1 MPDLRHLLRDRFG
14 LEEFR
19 PFQET
24 VCRALVE
31 GADALLVMP
40 TGAGKSLCYQL
51 PALARGGTGL
61 VISPLIALMEDQV
74 AQLQGRGLRAERI
87 HSGRDR
93 GESREVCRAYLAGD
107 LDFLFVA
114 PERLGVPGFVEF
126 LARKTPALIAVDE
139 AHCISQWGH
148 DFRPDYRKLG
158 ARLAELRGAPLIAM
172 TATATPLVQRD
183 ILQQLELPEAQ
194 AFIHGFR
201 RDNIGIELVELNPG
215 ARTEAI
221 LGLLTD
227 SSMRPAI
234 VYAPTRKGAD
244 QMASDLSLS
253 FPTAAYHAG
262 MPASR
267 RDAVQSGFL
276 SGRFEVV
283 VATIAFGMGIDK
295 ANVRTVVH
303 AALPASVEG
312 YYQEIGR
319 AGRDGL
325 PSRALLLHG
334 WIDRRTHEF
343 FLKRDYPDQADMQR
357 VFVSLDET
365 PREPA
370 EVAARSGLPA
380 ETIDTAL
387 EKLWIHGGAVFDA
400 DQRVVRGKGGWERGY
415 VLQREHKVG
424 QLDLVSSF
432 TQGHQCRMLQ
442 LVRHFG
448 DREDSGER
456 CGHCDVCAPDATLL
470 LRREPAAGYE
480 IVAMERILEGL
491 GRQNDQATGRM
502 FRELLEGQFKRDEFE
517 LFLTALARAGK
528 ITIHEDAFEKDG
540 SLIRFQR
547 ARLTAGGAAAADC
560 TNVALIRQPAIAGK
574 KRTKKRGGKP
584 EQPLPDAAPELVE
597 ALTRWRLHEARQREA
612 PAFTILNNA
621 TLQRIAALRP
631 DSEDKLLE
639 IKGIGPALAK
649 RHGSAILEIVA
660 GGPSGSPDA

>member
-1 MPDLRHLLRDRFG
+1 MPDLKQLLRERLG

-24 VCRALVE
+24 VCRALVD
-31 GADALLVMP
+31 GTDALLVMP

-74 AQLQGRGLRAERI
+74 LQLQGRGLRAERI

-93 GESREVCRAYLAGD
+93 AESREVCRAYLAGE

-126 LARKTPALIAVDE
+126 LARRTPALIAVDE

-158 ARLAELRGAPLIAM
+158 ARLTALRGAPLIAM

-183 ILQQLELPEAQ
+183 ILQQLELPEAR

-201 RDNIGIELVELNPG
+201 RDNIAIELAELNPG

-221 LGLLTD
+221 LGLLSD
-227 SSMRPAI
+227 SAMRPAI

-244 QMASDLSLS
+244 QMASDLSLR

-262 MPASR
+262 LPGAQR
-267 RDAVQSGFL
+267 EAVQAGFL

-295 ANVRTVVH
+295 ADVRTVVH

-334 WIDRRTHEF
+334 WVDRRTHEF
-343 FLKRDYPDQADMQR
+343 FLKRDYPEQADMQR

-365 PREPA
+365 PRDSA

-387 EKLWIHGGAVFDA
+387 EKLWIHGGALFDA
-400 DQRVVRGKGGWERGY
+400 DQRVRRGESGWERGY
-415 VLQREHKVG
+415 VLQREHKIG

-432 TQGHQCRMLQ
+432 TQGHACRMLQ

-470 LRREPAAGYE
+470 LRREPAQGFE
-480 IVAMERILEGL
+480 VVAMERILEAL
-491 GRQNDQATGRM
+491 ARRNDQATGRL
-502 FRELLEGQFKRDEFE
+502 FRELFEGKLGRDEFE
-517 LFLTALARAGK
+517 TFLTALSRAGK
-528 ITIHEDAFEKDG
+528 LTIHEDAFEKDG
-540 SLIRFQR
+540 SVIRFQR
-547 ARLTAGGAAAADC
+547 ARLTSDGAASSDC
-560 TNVALIRQPAIAGK
+560 TDVALIRQPAVSK
-574 KRTKKRGGKP
+574 KTKKRSRGKK
-584 EQPLPDAAPELVE
+584 EDPLPDAAPELVE
-597 ALTRWRLHEARQREA
+597 ALTRWRLQEARQRAA

-631 DSEDKLLE
+631 GTEGKLLE

-660 GGPSGSPDA
+660 RSAD